1 MEELLLLLWFA
12 LWLVGP
18 CVLQLGVLRL
28 TRRSL
33 GCLRLLPLAAV
44 GGPLVCARRA
54 YRAGGLFVGL
64 NVAAALLYLLQAGLY
79 LAGWGLAWVL
89 WRAGLGKA
97 GIKCYN
103 SPILT

>member
-1 MEELLLLLWFA
+1 M
-12 LWLVGP
+12 P
-18 CVLQLGVLRL
+18 
-28 TRRSL
+28 TRRDLDQASEEVPI
-33 GCLRLLPLAAV
+33 CALRA
-44 GGPLVCARRA
+44 C
-54 YRAGGLFVGL
+54 RAGGLFVGL